1 MKRMSEEKP
10 ILMKVEGG
18 ICWISLNRPDK
29 LNCMTVEMH
38 ELICEALDEAEGDG
52 SVGCIVITGAGNRA
66 FCAGADVAQLGR
78 LSPYEAKEFSE
89 KGHKTL
95 TKILLHPKPVVAA
108 VNGYALGGGC
118 ELAAACDF
126 RIASEKARFGQ
137 PEINLGLVPGWGG
150 TQLLQRIIG
159 PARAKEMIMTGAML
173 NAQEAQHLGLV
184 NKVVEADE
192 LNEEVRAFAE
202 SLSRGPNMALME
214 AKRLVNLTLEFDE
227 GLTEEANAFSKL
239 FSTEDFKEGVAAFK
253 EKRKPSFKGR

>member
-1 MKRMSEEKP
+1 VAKEKP
-10 ILMKVEGG
+10 ILVKVDGG

-38 ELICEALDEAEGDG
+38 ELIWGALDEAEADG
-52 SVGCIVITGAGNRA
+52 SIGCIVITGVGNRA
-66 FCAGADVAQLGR
+66 FCAGADVSHLEK
-78 LSPYEAKEFSE
+78 LSPNEAKEFSE

-95 TKILLHPKPVVAA
+95 TKILNCSKPVVAA

-150 TQLLQRIIG
+150 TQLLQKIIG
-159 PARAKEMIMTGAML
+159 PARAKEVIMTGAML
-173 NAQEAQHLGLV
+173 NAQEAQQIGLV
-184 NKVVEADE
+184 NKVVEADK
-192 LNEEVRAFAE
+192 LKEEVGAFAE
-202 SLSRGPNMALME
+202 SLSRGPNIAVME
-214 AKRLVNLTLEFDE
+214 AKRLVNLSLELNE